1 MCRLNLHAREPEPF
15 APRDDAEPAPSTAAI
30 RGHPI
35 HPMLVPFPMAFLIAA
50 LATDLAFWFTA
61 DPSWASASLWLLGAG
76 FVTGLLAA
84 GAGLID
90 FVTIARVRHKTMGWV
105 HALGNATALVVAG
118 INWAQRLADTG
129 GWVLPWGL
137 VLSFAVVAI
146 LGVTGWA
153 GGELAY
159 RYRVGVMRAP

>member
-1 MCRLNLHAREPEPF
+1 MNVETPPAFTPSP
-15 APRDDAEPAPSTAAI
+15 DAEPAPSTAAI

-35 HPMLVPFPMAFLIAA
+35 HPMLVPFPIAFLIAA
-50 LATDLAFWFTA
+50 FATDLALWATG
-61 DPSWASASLWLLGAG
+61 DPSWASASVWLLGAG

-90 FVTIARVRHKTMGWV
+90 FVTVHRVRHKTVGWV
-105 HALGNATALVVAG
+105 HALGNATALVIAG
-118 INWAQRLADTG
+118 INWAQRLADTAG
-129 GWVLPWGL
+129 AVVPWGVAMSL
-137 VLSFAVVAI
+137 LVVAI

-159 RYRVGVMRAP
+159 RYRVGVMREP